1 MRRDGRPDS
10 LGSVNVLAGL
20 AEGVLDAIL
29 EREDDPG
36 RDPFAVALERY
47 RTGGPPLEAAPS
59 WRRGRRAPL
68 SAGDP
73 SRVLRMLD
81 RELLSGVLG
90 YATAATA
97 AATAEGEPPGRAEE
111 DEASPTL
118 AVIGAG
124 GPMPS
129 LEMAADGTWH
139 VAASAAAEAGHAG
152 DAARAG
158 VPTLASRYPARRGGA
173 APGLPP
179 PHDRS

>member
-1 MRRDGRPDS
+1 M
-10 LGSVNVLAGL
+10 NVLAGL

-36 RDPFAVALERY
+36 RDPFAMALERY
-47 RTGGPPLEAAPS
+47 RTAGPPLEAAPS
-59 WRRGRRAPL
+59 WRRGRRAPP

-90 YATAATA
+90 YATAT
-97 AATAEGEPPGRAEE
+97 ATAEGEPADRAEE
-111 DEASPTL
+111 EDASPTL

-139 VAASAAAEAGHAG
+139 VAASAAAEARHPG
-152 DAARAG
+152 DAARAS